1 MWLALAL
8 IVTLLTACALV
19 DRNHTSDRA
28 GSLST
33 KERKALHEQAR
44 EAARLSAARYLAIE
58 RPALERK
65 LRQEHPTM
73 TDADIDLLVDDA
85 LSKGLRQPPE
95 RSPDG
100 PLRPPPMDCTSSPA
114 GRPVSPNC
122 Y

>member
-1 MWLALAL
+1 
-8 IVTLLTACALV
+8 
-19 DRNHTSDRA
+19 
-28 GSLST
+28 
-33 KERKALHEQAR
+33 
-44 EAARLSAARYLAIE
+44 
-58 RPALERK
+58 
-65 LRQEHPTM
+65 M

-85 LSKGLRQPPE
+85 LSKGLRQPPG